1 MTLRHVQI
9 RGLEMQ
15 CGRYYLRLSWI
26 FLLVWFVCVLGCPTP
41 STATPPQALSEMVVR
56 HEQGQWCV
64 VLTGTRSMTYRAI
77 KAGDPLRLVVD
88 LPNTLNEMHPTPM
101 TVNDEVI
108 GTIRIVQ
115 LVHGPQP
122 LTRVEIGLK
131 QDMAYKITRQGK
143 ELWISFDRDHPVT
156 NVEPT
161 RPEPV
166 VKSKAQQLR
175 VTQQEATPKPS
186 PGEAIP
192 PPQPSGKK
200 SPPSASKVLS
210 IHRLKMDRELRYY
223 IIADGSLADHVA
235 FHLTNPPRL
244 VLDLMGV
251 KSTEVKD
258 GLSFS
263 GPWVRRVRVG
273 QYTTKVRVVFDLI
286 PEAGLPYQII
296 SGDDRLVVAFKAGT
310 RFPPR

>member
-1 MTLRHVQI
+1 MK
-9 RGLEMQ
+9 

-26 FLLVWFVCVLGCPTP
+26 FLLVWIVCVLGCPTP
-41 STATPPQALSEMVVR
+41 STASPLQALSEMVVR
-56 HEQGQWCV
+56 HEQGQWYV
-64 VLTGTRSMTYRAI
+64 VLAGTRSMTYRAI
-77 KAGDPLRLVVD
+77 KTGDPLRLVVD
-88 LPNTLNEMHPTPM
+88 LPNTSNEMHPKPM
-101 TVNDEVI
+101 VVNDEVI
-108 GTIRIVQ
+108 GIIRIVQ
-115 LVHGPQP
+115 LVHDPQP

-143 ELWISFDRDHPVT
+143 ELWISFDTDHPMT

-161 RPEPV
+161 RTEPV
-166 VKSKAQQLR
+166 VKSKAQQLP
-175 VTQQEATPKPS
+175 VTQQAATPKPS

-223 IIADGSLADHVA
+223 IIADGSLADHIA

-244 VLDLMGV
+244 VLDLVGV

-258 GLSFS
+258 DLSFS

-296 SGDDRLVVAFKAGT
+296 SGDDRLVVSFKAGT